1 MCELFT
7 AFDPGEGDVRKS
19 LSSADNM
26 ENCSCTW
33 IIYNVDQQKS
43 IGPDGIGSYERPQEF
58 PRCIFLL
65 QSLGLVC
72 DYVRKRQIK
81 EWTSL
86 LWNVSLQLWKIK
98 EESLISESSWASSV
112 TSVHLQNSTE
122 GWECCSADYLKRG
135 MLHCEQLREPPGG
148 CFLKLLNRFYL
159 AMSYSYF
166 YKAHDSP
173 ESHSSVKMQESCT
186 HNTTNVQYAV
196 FFPPSGERCWH
207 STNRNIQTDTAAVF
221 LCKLYSGVCMFSP
234 SSLTGVSCSRWLPE
248 WGGWWGR
255 RGKVRP
261 TLDLNKEVCLLGS
274 TRNCKPKYTIGVKCS
289 ERVQQKRKS
298 WLAMDGR

>member
-81 EWTSL
+81 EWKSL
-86 LWNVSLQLWKIK
+86 LRNVSLQLWKIK

-112 TSVHLQNSTE
+112 TSVHLQNGTE

-196 FFPPSGERCWH
+196 FFLLQGKDV
-207 STNRNIQTDTAAVF
+207 DTAQIGTFRLTLLQCFYVNYTVVCACSHLPLWQEF
-221 LCKLYSGVCMFSP
+221 LVAAGSQSEEGDEDVE
-234 SSLTGVSCSRWLPE
+234 GR
-248 WGGWWGR
+248 WGR
-255 RGKVRP
+255 R
-261 TLDLNKEVCLLGS
+261 S
-274 TRNCKPKYTIGVKCS
+274 T
-289 ERVQQKRKS
+289 
-298 WLAMDGR
+298 